1 MVGELL
7 VRDLVVRDLVDV
19 VDWAVIVV
27 AVVRMV
33 RVDRTRLARG
43 RWSKAGWILA
53 AGLIV
58 WNVGPLAVPLG
69 ALEALART
77 RRAHR
82 PGAAGPADV
91 AAGGT
96 WEPR

>member
-7 VRDLVVRDLVDV
+7 VRDLVDV
-19 VDWAVIVV
+19 VDWAVIAV

-33 RVDRTRLARG
+33 RVDRTQLGHG
-43 RWSKAGWILA
+43 RWSKAAWILA

-58 WNVGPLAVPLG
+58 WNVGPVAVPLG

-77 RRAHR
+77 RRARHR
-82 PGAAGPADV
+82 GAAGPVDV
-91 AAGGT
+91 AIGGT